1 MKECLIRMGDMKN
14 VYEFSVGK
22 REETIRKT

>member
-1 MKECLIRMGDMKN
+1 MGDMKN